1 MQLRDIIIQIL
12 RSRENP
18 LGAYEIATQVAK
30 IKGGK
35 CHANSVYRILAPM
48 IESGDV
54 QSIAITHSFALVET
68 GPRALIW
75 CVCKICRSFHP
86 LDAEAVHQ
94 SLDIAAEAEGFRPAV
109 RHVELIGLCPN
120 CAWI

>member
-12 RSRENP
+12 RSSERP
-18 LGAYEIATQVAK
+18 LGAYDIATQIARV
-30 IKGGK
+30 KGGK
-35 CHANSVYRILAPM
+35 YHANSVYRILTPM
-48 IESGDV
+48 IQCGDV

-86 LDAEAVHQ
+86 LDAEAVHR
-94 SLDIAAEAEGFRPAV
+94 SLDTAARAEGFRPSL
-109 RHVELIGLCPN
+109 RHVELIGQCSN
-120 CAWI
+120 CS